1 MHRHGRQALGG
12 AQADAV
18 SSHLVHAV
26 STAARRSAG
35 VSPRAFTLLASC
47 SSSIFSW
54 LSSASRAAKL
64 QNNGG

>member
-1 MHRHGRQALGG
+1 VCRHGGQAQSG

-35 VSPRAFTLLASC
+35 VSPRVFTLSANC
-47 SSSIFSW
+47 STSI
-54 LSSASRAAKL
+54 SA
-64 QNNGG
+64 G